1 MSYIHKDWTEEEI
14 AKLCD
19 LFDSQ
24 DEDLVSDEKEVE
36 KDKNDEKEAEKDK
49 KYEVVLAPSF
59 PEEYRAVFED
69 ILKEL
74 EKKVENN
81 ENKA

>member
-24 DEDLVSDEKEVE
+24 GGVLVSDEKEVE
-36 KDKNDEKEAEKDK
+36 KDKNDEKEVEKDK
-49 KYEVVLAPSF
+49 KYEVVLSPSF
-59 PEEYRAVFED
+59 PEEYRSVFED
-69 ILKEL
+69 ILEEVNKS
-74 EKKVENN
+74 EKK
-81 ENKA
+81 A

>member
-24 DEDLVSDEKEVE
+24 GGVLVSDEKEVG
-36 KDKNDEKEAEKDK
+36 KDKNDEKEVEKDK
-49 KYEVVLAPSF
+49 KYEVVLSPSF
-59 PEEYRAVFED
+59 PEEYRAEFED
-69 ILKEL
+69 ILEEVNKS
-74 EKKVENN
+74 EKK
-81 ENKA
+81 A

>member
-24 DEDLVSDEKEVE
+24 GGVLVSDEKEVE
-36 KDKNDEKEAEKDK
+36 KDK
-49 KYEVVLAPSF
+49 KYEVVLSPSF
-59 PEEYRAVFED
+59 PEEYRAEFED
-69 ILKEL
+69 ILEEVNKS
-74 EKKVENN
+74 EKK
-81 ENKA
+81 A

>member
-24 DEDLVSDEKEVE
+24 GGVLVSDEKEVGKDKNDEKEVE
-36 KDKNDEKEAEKDK
+36 KDK
-49 KYEVVLAPSF
+49 KYKVVLSPSF
-59 PEEYRAVFED
+59 PEEYRAEFED
-69 ILKEL
+69 ILEEVNKS
-74 EKKVENN
+74 EKK
-81 ENKA
+81 A

>member
-24 DEDLVSDEKEVE
+24 GGVLVSDEKEVE
-36 KDKNDEKEAEKDK
+36 KDKNDEKEVEKDK
-49 KYEVVLAPSF
+49 KYEVVLSPSF
-59 PEEYRAVFED
+59 PEEYRAEFED
-69 ILKEL
+69 ILEEVNKS
-74 EKKVENN
+74 EKK
-81 ENKA
+81 A

>member
-36 KDKNDEKEAEKDK
+36 KDK

-59 PEEYRAVFED
+59 PEEYRAEFED
-69 ILKEL
+69 ILKKVNKS
-74 EKKVENN
+74 EKK
-81 ENKA
+81 A

>member
-24 DEDLVSDEKEVE
+24 GGVLVSYETEVE
-36 KDKNDEKEAEKDK
+36 KDKNDEKEVEKDK

-59 PEEYRAVFED
+59 PEEYRAEFED
-69 ILKEL
+69 ILEEVNKS
-74 EKKVENN
+74 EKK
-81 ENKA
+81 A

>member
-59 PEEYRAVFED
+59 PEEYRSVFEE
-69 ILKEL
+69 ILEDWEKEDKKN
-74 EKKVENN
+74 EKK
-81 ENKA
+81 

>member
-24 DEDLVSDEKEVE
+24 GGVLVSDEKEVE
-36 KDKNDEKEAEKDK
+36 KNKNDEKEVEKDK
-49 KYEVVLAPSF
+49 KYEVVLSPSF
-59 PEEYRAVFED
+59 PEEYRAEFED
-69 ILKEL
+69 ILEEVNKS
-74 EKKVENN
+74 EKK
-81 ENKA
+81 A